1 MANTYTPQDVYAIV
15 NSIVAQA
22 TGSTALTAVDT
33 TTFVAVGETL
43 LKTAPEN
50 TLNAISNVIAKTIFS
65 VRPYTGSLTSL
76 RVASERWGAMV
87 RKIVTLY
94 SDTEESE
101 DYNTQLNPTQL
112 DDGNSVDMFKIR
124 KPVVMQLNFIGTK
137 KLQKHITIFRDQLST
152 AFHSEAEFAAFLDA
166 VMVEFNNEIELAN
179 ESKAR
184 ALLLNAIAGIKDMN
198 LTVVDLVAE
207 YNTRNNI
214 SPALTR
220 QECLDKDHIESFM
233 KFASSQIKIWSNKLT
248 NLSSSYHANLTGYQ
262 PILRHTP
269 KARQKMIMYTPY
281 FIESEA
287 QVYSSLFNPQY
298 LDIGSFEGV
307 NFWQSESTPE
317 SVNCKPNILDVATG
331 KSVDAAAAV
340 SIDYVLG
347 ILYDEDAMGVMPQFD
362 YASTSPFNSAGGY
375 FNSYMH
381 WRWQEYVDYTENMV
395 LFILG

>member
-33 TTFVAVGETL
+33 TTFIAVGETL
-43 LKTAPEN
+43 LQTAPEN

-152 AFHSEAEFAAFLDA
+152 AFHSEAEFAAFLDS

-207 YNTRNNI
+207 SKYGEKASIFRSNNTL
-214 SPALTR
+214 A
-220 QECLDKDHIESFM
+220 C
-233 KFASSQIKIWSNKLT
+233 
-248 NLSSSYHANLTGYQ
+248 
-262 PILRHTP
+262 
-269 KARQKMIMYTPY
+269 
-281 FIESEA
+281 
-287 QVYSSLFNPQY
+287 
-298 LDIGSFEGV
+298 
-307 NFWQSESTPE
+307 
-317 SVNCKPNILDVATG
+317 
-331 KSVDAAAAV
+331 
-340 SIDYVLG
+340 
-347 ILYDEDAMGVMPQFD
+347 GVMKCEALLRP
-362 YASTSPFNSAGGY
+362 ATLSK
-375 FNSYMH
+375 
-381 WRWQEYVDYTENMV
+381 V
-395 LFILG
+395 